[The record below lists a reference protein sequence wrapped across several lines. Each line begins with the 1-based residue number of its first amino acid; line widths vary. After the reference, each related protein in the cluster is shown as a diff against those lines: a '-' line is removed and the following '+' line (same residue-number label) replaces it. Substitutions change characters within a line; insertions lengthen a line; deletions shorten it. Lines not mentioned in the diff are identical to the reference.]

1 MTHRK
6 GLRIWAASAATLACA
21 ACSSDAAT
29 TVVALAP
36 PVASEFHVTLGDIT
50 IDSGTATAT
59 ADSPQLGS
67 GNLSSAIKVDSTDPG
82 PDNNCNTV
90 DENGTF
96 TFPAGNIT
104 YRSWHRDCNF
114 GGPRIQTVFAITG
127 GTGSYVGAT
136 GWGTEHDGSDSLVY
150 DGTITYAAAT

>member
-21 ACSSDAAT
+21 ACYVRRGNDSGRVGAA
-29 TVVALAP
+29 
-36 PVASEFHVTLGDIT
+36 VASEFHVTLGDIT

-90 DENGTF
+90 DKNGTF

-104 YRSWHRDCNF
+104 YRSWHRDCKF
-114 GGPRIQTVFAITG
+114 GGLQIRR
-127 GTGSYVGAT
+127 
-136 GWGTEHDGSDSLVY
+136 SLQ
-150 DGTITYAAAT
+150 